1 MADEPRKYSLR
12 YYLSMK
18 LDNIIA
24 VFVSEGYEEK
34 QVVNE
39 LLNYLN
45 TKPL

>member
-1 MADEPRKYSLR
+1 MADEPHEYSLR
-12 YYLSMK
+12 YAVISH
-18 LDNIIA
+18 LDDFIA
-24 VFVSEGYEEK
+24 ILESEGYEEK